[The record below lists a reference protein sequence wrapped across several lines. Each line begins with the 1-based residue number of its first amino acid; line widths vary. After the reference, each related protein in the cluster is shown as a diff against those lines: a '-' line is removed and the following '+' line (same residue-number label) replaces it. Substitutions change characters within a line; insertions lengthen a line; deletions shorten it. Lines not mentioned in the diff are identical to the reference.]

1 MFQAWFTMAVEGA
14 KLGLEIQRV
23 IALRM
28 LRVAAGGAI
37 ARREITRMATEKM
50 TAAVEAA
57 GTVAAG
63 GSSRKVARRYRTHVR
78 ANVRRLSG
86 KKKKR

>member
-1 MFQAWFTMAVEGA
+1 MLGAWFTMAVEGA
-14 KLGLEIQRV
+14 SLGLEMQRV

-57 GTVAAG
+57 GTLAAG
-63 GSSRKVARRYRTHVR
+63 GSSRKVVRRYRTRVR
-78 ANVRRLSG
+78 ANARRLSAS
-86 KKKKR
+86 KKKR